1 MLKIHHARRARSARV
16 IWLCEELSIPY
27 ELAAVEFKREIL
39 QSPEYKTLHPLGQ
52 VPVVQ
57 DGDITM
63 FESGAILEYLLEK
76 HGEGRLA
83 PPIGAPERA
92 LYLQW
97 FHYGEASVAR
107 HVSDIV
113 RHRFSLPEAQRNP
126 VFLEEA
132 RGRYRETLAVVDESL
147 MGRAFMLG
155 DAFSAADIMIAYGI
169 VMGKITKELPPEF
182 ENIAQYVGRLGERP
196 AYAKA
201 WA

>member
-27 ELAAVEFKREIL
+27 ELATFEFKREIL
-39 QSPEYKTLHPLGQ
+39 QSPEYKALHPLGQ

-57 DGDITM
+57 DGDITL
-63 FESGAILEYLLEK
+63 FESGAIVEYLLEK
-76 HGEGRLA
+76 HGEGRLSPA
-83 PPIGAPERA
+83 VGSPERA

-107 HVSDIV
+107 HLSDIV
-113 RHRFSLPEAQRNP
+113 RHRFALPEAQRNA

-132 RGRYRETLAVVDESL
+132 RGRFRETLAVVDQSL
-147 MGRAFMLG
+147 TGRTFMLG
-155 DAFSAADIMIAYGI
+155 DAFSAADIMVAYGI
-169 VMGKITKELPPEF
+169 VMAKITKELPAEL
-182 ENIAQYVGRLGERP
+182 ENVARYLGQLAERP